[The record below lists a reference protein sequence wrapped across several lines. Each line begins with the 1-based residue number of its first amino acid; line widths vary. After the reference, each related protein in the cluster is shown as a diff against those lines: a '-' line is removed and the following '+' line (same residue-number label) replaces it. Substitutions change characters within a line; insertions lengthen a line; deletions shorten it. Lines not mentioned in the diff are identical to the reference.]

1 MYFFLTLCDY
11 SHDVGVIKTLRH
23 GYESLLIFQKG
34 MHLMINFLKRL
45 FGLAALVA
53 EKNPVPLV
61 QSEITEYPKT
71 ILLEQFNSSPWQAQ
85 MDVNAKFFKYCF
97 DTVDT
102 ADAPPESI
110 EHPHEAIE
118 TAIIHALEELCQS
131 ELAGSNLVPRVP
143 FIVPQ
148 ILKSLRDEHVSNSE
162 LAFHIAKDL
171 VLVSELLHE
180 VNTAHFNPTQK
191 IISLDKAVQML
202 GQNGLR
208 LIVAK
213 VACRPIFNI
222 QSGEFSKAITP
233 ILWQHAEKCAF
244 ACRALARERKQNH
257 FAGFLAGLVQNVGLV
272 VASRIVDYIC
282 ADGVRPTSVKFEQA
296 LLAKARELT
305 LLIAEEWE
313 FPDAVLIPLRD
324 QMRRTADLSDLSLSL
339 RQADQLSKIHL
350 LVKANLIEQDDPLLL
365 LDQDPKIM
373 ACYQEMLATKE

>member
-1 MYFFLTLCDY
+1 
-11 SHDVGVIKTLRH
+11 
-23 GYESLLIFQKG
+23 
-34 MHLMINFLKRL
+34 
-45 FGLAALVA
+45 
-53 EKNPVPLV
+53 
-61 QSEITEYPKT
+61 
-71 ILLEQFNSSPWQAQ
+71 
-85 MDVNAKFFKYCF
+85 MDVNARFFKYCF
-97 DTVDT
+97 ATVDT
-102 ADAPPESI
+102 VETSDENI
-110 EHPHEAIE
+110 KNPHEAMK

-131 ELAGSNLVPRVP
+131 ELAGSNLVPSVP

-191 IISLDKAVQML
+191 IISLDKAVQL
-202 GQNGLR
+202 LVQNGLR
-208 LIVAK
+208 MIVAK
-213 VACRPIFNI
+213 VACRPIFNM
-222 QSGEFSKAITP
+222 QSGELSKAITP

-282 ADGVRPTSVKFEQA
+282 ADGVRSTLVKFGQS
-296 LLAKARELT
+296 LLAKAR
-305 LLIAEEWE
+305 EWE

-324 QMRRTADLSDLSLSL
+324 QMRWNAELSDLSL

-350 LVKANLIEQDDPLLL
+350 LVKANLLEQDEPLLL
-365 LDQDPKIM
+365 LDQYPKLWPAIRK
-373 ACYQEMLATKE
+373 CWQQKNSSEKNQRHLSILFL

>member
-1 MYFFLTLCDY
+1 MMLGGEKNFARWIRIPADF
-11 SHDVGVIKTLRH
+11 S
-23 GYESLLIFQKG
+23 QG
-34 MHLMINFLKRL
+34 MHLMMNFLKRF
-45 FGLAALVA
+45 FGFAALVA
-53 EKNPVPLV
+53 EKSPAPPV
-61 QSEITEYPKT
+61 QSEITAYPKT

-97 DTVDT
+97 DTVDADDAT
-102 ADAPPESI
+102 DAPPESI
-110 EHPHEAIE
+110 ENPHEAIE

-148 ILKSLRDEHVSNSE
+148 ILKSLRDEHASNSE

-180 VNTAHFNPTQK
+180 VNSAHFNPTQK
-191 IISLDKAVQML
+191 IISLDKAVQLL

-222 QSGEFSKAITP
+222 QSGELSKAITP

-282 ADGVRPTSVKFEQA
+282 ADGVRPTSIKFEQA

-305 LLIAEEWE
+305 FLIAEEWE
-313 FPDAVLIPLRD
+313 FPDAVLIPLKD
-324 QMRRTADLSDLSLSL
+324 QMRRTEELSDLRLSL

-365 LDQDPKIM
+365 LDQDTKIM

>member
-1 MYFFLTLCDY
+1 
-11 SHDVGVIKTLRH
+11 
-23 GYESLLIFQKG
+23 
-34 MHLMINFLKRL
+34 MINFLKRF
-45 FGLAALVA
+45 FGFATLATEKSPVA
-53 EKNPVPLV
+53 QV
-61 QSEITEYPKT
+61 QAEITEYPKT
-71 ILLEQFNSSPWQAQ
+71 ILLDQFNSSPWQAQ

-97 DTVDT
+97 DTIETVDA
-102 ADAPPESI
+102 ADENL
-110 EHPHEAIE
+110 ENPHEAIE

-143 FIVPQ
+143 YIVPQ
-148 ILKSLRDEHVSNSE
+148 ILKSLRDEHASNSE
-162 LAFHIAKDL
+162 LAFHISKDL

-191 IISLDKAVQML
+191 IISLDKAVQLL

-222 QSGEFSKAITP
+222 QSGELSKALTP
-233 ILWQHAEKCAF
+233 ILWAHAEKCAF

-282 ADGVRPTSVKFEQA
+282 ADGIRPTSVKFEQA

-305 LLIAEEWE
+305 FLIAEEWE

-324 QMRRTADLSDLSLSL
+324 QMRLNADLSDLSLSL

-350 LVKANLIEQDDPLLL
+350 LVKANLLEQDDPLLL
-365 LDQDPKIM
+365 LDQDAKIM